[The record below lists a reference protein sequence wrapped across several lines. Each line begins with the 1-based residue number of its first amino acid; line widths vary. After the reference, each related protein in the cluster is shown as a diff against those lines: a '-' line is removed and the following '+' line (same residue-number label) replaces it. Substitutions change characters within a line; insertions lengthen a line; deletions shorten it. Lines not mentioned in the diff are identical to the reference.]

1 VRLHVQSEEYHR
13 YLDAAS
19 VFWRNNTLPS
29 DVREPG
35 WILVEAMSQDIRVTL
50 RNLSVANALRRIFPA
65 PMAVFTGTD
74 EHWYEA
80 LWSGF
85 DVSLVERMAKA
96 YGADAVFDIHDV
108 ITGRIASNPL
118 GDGEYPEL
126 TLAGRRIPET
136 GTAIAPDDLDAIVD
150 ATTCRILR
158 IPRTSAGVRGGEVH
172 RSIQRRSLEFS
183 RTYDALFTELRP
195 AALITSHVDY
205 NQWGLAVE
213 TATRMRV
220 PVVHVQSTGTLK
232 AYTAFPEEA
241 RGAQTFRAELTH
253 QIGDFFNRRVY
264 PNRDVIRRSAEL
276 IAWRSKGNLGRPSW
290 WRRGTISSLE
300 VQTPVERDAIR
311 AHALDRYGFD
321 RAKPVVTVFNH
332 AISDALGTNVEH
344 FDDLGAWFEET
355 AAYAAER
362 PDANWLFLDHPSQKL
377 YDLTGFFNSVAGT
390 YAHLPH
396 MVFRPSITIA
406 KNILWS
412 LTDVGVTVRGSVSN
426 ELPAY
431 GIPAIQAGWSE
442 WSECGISKV
451 AVDREDYWKQLD
463 ATIAGIAAGEPQVDP
478 DQIERAR
485 LWTWLYRSGGD
496 VPSPLVQH
504 WDMGDNS
511 ELMEALRVTMEGP
524 ESDGDPLFASV
535 RRMWTRREPLLTRFD
550 MRMSRTAL
558 ADEMWGL

>member
-1 VRLHVQSEEYHR
+1 MRLHVQSEDYDR

-29 DVREPG
+29 PDKSTG
-35 WILVEAMSQDIRVTL
+35 WILVEALHQDIRVTL

-65 PMAVFTGTD
+65 PLAVFTGTD
-74 EHWYEA
+74 EDWYDA

-85 DVSLVERMAKA
+85 DVSLVERMAYA
-96 YGADAVFDIHDV
+96 YGADAVFDIHDLV
-108 ITGRIASNPL
+108 SHRIASNPL
-118 GDGEYPEL
+118 GDREYPDL
-126 TLAGRRIPET
+126 TVAGRRIPET
-136 GTAIAPDDLDAIVD
+136 GTGIDPAHFDSLVD

-158 IPRTSAGVRGGEVH
+158 IPRLSEADRGSEAH
-172 RSIQRRSLEFS
+172 RRITRRSLEFS

-213 TATRMRV
+213 TATRFSV

-232 AYTAFPEEA
+232 AYTAFPDKA

-253 QIGDFFNRRVY
+253 QIGDFFNRHVY

-276 IAWRSKGNLGRPSW
+276 VSWRSKSNLGRPSW
-290 WRRGTISSLE
+290 WRAGNTADLE
-300 VQTPVERDAIR
+300 VQTSTERLAIR
-311 AHALDRYGFD
+311 AHAMDRYGFD
-321 RAKPVVTVFNH
+321 RSKPVVSVFNH
-332 AISDALGTNVEH
+332 AISDALGTNVEQ

-355 AAYAAER
+355 AEYAASR
-362 PDANWLFLDHPSQKL
+362 TDSNWLLLDHPSQNL
-377 YDLTGFFNSVAGT
+377 YDLTGFFDRVAAK

-396 MVFRPSITIA
+396 MVFRPSRALT
-406 KNILWS
+406 KNVLWS
-412 LTDVGVTVRGSVSN
+412 LTDVGVTVRGSISN

-442 WSECGISKV
+442 WSECGLSRV
-451 AVDREDYWKQLD
+451 ATDREDYWKQLD
-463 ATIAGIAAGEPQVDP
+463 ASIAGTIAGEPQVTA

-485 LWTWLYRSGGD
+485 LFAWLYRSGGD
-496 VPSPLVQH
+496 VPSPLVQY
-504 WDMGDNS
+504 WDAGQGD
-511 ELMEALRVTMEGP
+511 ELMVALRVTMAGP

-535 RRMWTRREPLLTRFD
+535 RRMWTRHEPLLTRFD
-550 MRMSRTAL
+550 LSMSTRAL
-558 ADEMWGL
+558 GDEMWG

>member
-1 VRLHVQSEEYHR
+1 LHVQSEEYHR

-29 DVREPG
+29 DAAGPG

-65 PMAVFTGTD
+65 PLAVFTGTD

-108 ITGRIASNPL
+108 VTRRIAANPL

-126 TLAGRRIPET
+126 KVAGRRIPET
-136 GTAIAPDDLDAIVD
+136 GTAIAPHDLDAIVD

-158 IPRTSAGVRGGEVH
+158 IPRMEAGHRGGDVH

-183 RTYDALFTELRP
+183 KAYDALFTELRP

-213 TATRMRV
+213 TATRFSV

-232 AYTAFPEEA
+232 AYTAFPDKA
-241 RGAQTFRAELTH
+241 RGAQTFRAELTY
-253 QIGDFFNRRVY
+253 QIGEFFNRHVY
-264 PNRDVIRRSAEL
+264 PNRDTIRKSAEL
-276 IAWRSKGNLGRPSW
+276 ISWRSKGNLGRPSW
-290 WRRGTISSLE
+290 WRRGSISSLE
-300 VQTPVERDAIR
+300 VATQAERASIR
-311 AHALDRYGFD
+311 KHALDRFGFD
-321 RAKPVVTVFNH
+321 RSKPVFSVFNH
-332 AISDALGTNVEH
+332 AISDALGTNVEQ

-355 AAYAAER
+355 VEYAASR
-362 PDANWLFLDHPSQKL
+362 TDANWLMLDHPSQKL
-377 YDLTGFFNSVAGT
+377 YDLTGFFESVAAK
-390 YAHLPH
+390 YRHLPH
-396 MVFRPSITIA
+396 MVFRQSIDVS
-406 KNILWS
+406 KNVLWS
-412 LTDVGVTVRGSVSN
+412 LTDAGVTVRGSVSN

-442 WSECGISKV
+442 WSQIGISKV
-451 AVDREDYWKQLD
+451 AADREDYWKQLD
-463 ATIAGIAAGEPQVDP
+463 ATIAGIIAGEPQVTP
-478 DQIERAR
+478 DQIQRAR

-496 VPSPLVQH
+496 VPSPLVQY
-504 WDMGDNS
+504 WDMGDDS
-511 ELMEALRVTMEGP
+511 ELIHALRVTMEGP
-524 ESDGDPLFASV
+524 ESDGDPLFPSV
-535 RRMWTRREPLLTRFD
+535 RRMWSRQEPLITRFD
-550 MRMSRTAL
+550 LSMSARAL
-558 ADEMWGL
+558 GDEMWG